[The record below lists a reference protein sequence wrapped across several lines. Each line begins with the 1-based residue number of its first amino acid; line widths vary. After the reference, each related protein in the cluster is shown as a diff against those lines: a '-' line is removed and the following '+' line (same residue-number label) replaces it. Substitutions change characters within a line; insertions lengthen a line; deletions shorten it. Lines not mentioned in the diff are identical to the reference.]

1 VIASTPFTRAGH
13 ATIASV
19 TMTEPDASQT
29 DLVLA
34 AQTGDVG
41 AFESLYREHAG
52 KIYGLC
58 LRMLRE
64 PASAEELTQE
74 VFVLAWRK
82 LGSFRGGS
90 AFATWLYRLGANAV
104 LGHLR
109 SKGRWDERFVAP
121 GDEMLE
127 RAGGT
132 PRPDRGIDLERAIA
146 ALPPVARMV
155 FLLSQV
161 EGYRHAEIAELL
173 GIAEG
178 TSKAHLHHARQQL
191 RKDLDR

>member
-1 VIASTPFTRAGH
+1 
-13 ATIASV
+13 
-19 TMTEPDASQT
+19 MTQRQISQPT
-29 DLVLA
+29 LVLS
-34 AQTGDVG
+34 AQAGDVD
-41 AFESLYREHAG
+41 AFEDLYRTHVG
-52 KIYGLC
+52 KVYGLC

-64 PASAEELTQE
+64 PSRAEELTQE
-74 VFVLAWRK
+74 IFVLAWQK
-82 LGSFRGGS
+82 LGSFRGDS
-90 AFATWLYRLGANAV
+90 AFSTWLYRLAANAV

-109 SKGRWDERFVAP
+109 AQGRWDERFAALGQAAP
-121 GDEMLE
+121 E
-127 RAGGT
+127 RAGDI

-146 ALPPVARMV
+146 ALPPAARMV

-161 EGYRHAEIAELL
+161 EGYRHREIAQLI

>member
-1 VIASTPFTRAGH
+1 
-13 ATIASV
+13 
-19 TMTEPDASQT
+19 MTERQISQT

-34 AQTGDVG
+34 AQRGDVD
-41 AFESLYREHAG
+41 AFESLYRQHVG

-64 PASAEELTQE
+64 PTAAEELTQE

-82 LGSFRGGS
+82 LGSFRGAS
-90 AFATWLYRLGANAV
+90 AFSTWLFRLAANAV

-109 SKGRWDERFVAP
+109 SQGRWDERFVAP
-121 GDEMLE
+121 GDEILE
-127 RAGGT
+127 RTGAS
-132 PRPDRGIDLERAIA
+132 PRPDRGIDLERAIT
-146 ALPPVARMV
+146 ALPPAARMV

-161 EGYRHAEIAELL
+161 EGYRHAEIAELI